1 MEKSLINVAD
11 LRALI
16 EENIDVEA
24 IASEIDGVEGY
35 LLNLNTIDKK
45 MVLSTYLSTK
55 PRLFKRSD
63 ALLKEARELG
73 LTSVKFEFLTKSA

>member
-16 EENIDVEA
+16 DENIDIVA
-24 IASEIDGVEGY
+24 MASEIEGVEGY
-35 LLNLNTIDKK
+35 ILSLKTVDKE

-63 ALLKEARELG
+63 ALLKEARDLG
-73 LTSVKFEFLTKSA
+73 LKSVKFGFLQK